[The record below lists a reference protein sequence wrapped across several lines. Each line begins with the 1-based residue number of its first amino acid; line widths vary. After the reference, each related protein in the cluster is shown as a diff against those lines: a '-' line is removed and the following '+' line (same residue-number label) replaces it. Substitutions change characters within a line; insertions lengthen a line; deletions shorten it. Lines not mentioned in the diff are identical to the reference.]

1 MLWSAHAPPP
11 PDSVFSITF
20 HIELGRAPVQVELGP
35 LGLFR
40 GRECLFFRFR
50 VAFSLYIRAPEAA
63 QHFGQRAERQSDT
76 LITTFGTQGARASE
90 RACSACAHAPLSDQ
104 RETLVGLPI
113 DAAEPVVCPHIKQ
126 VYGSVGLCFGG
137 WSGSFADSTAHS
149 CSISEKCMS
158 NSPKALA
165 RDLIQAR
172 GLSFA
177 SLLFRLS

>member
-1 MLWSAHAPPP
+1 MFLYPRKADKSKLV
-11 PDSVFSITF
+11 SN
-20 HIELGRAPVQVELGP
+20 IELGRAPVQAELGP

-63 QHFGQRAERQSDT
+63 QPFGQKADKQDT

-113 DAAEPVVCPHIKQ
+113 DAAEPVFCPHIKQ
-126 VYGSVGLCFGG
+126 VYGSAGLCFGG

-149 CSISEKCMS
+149 CSVTSTRHLQAWFVVDI
-158 NSPKALA
+158 PPLA
-165 RDLIQAR
+165 TLR
-172 GLSFA
+172 
-177 SLLFRLS
+177 